1 MITTAI
7 PTAQDLRAA
16 PELAAL
22 AVLDAALVTAEEML
36 LAYHPAVDDLVG
48 TFQGHTPPLRCA
60 IAAILVA
67 RFVEL
72 HELVGW
78 YRLVNKPSRDSAA
91 DDFPF

>member
-7 PTAQDLRAA
+7 PTSQDLRAA

-22 AVLDAALVTAEEML
+22 ALLDAALVTAEEAL
-36 LAYHPAVDDLVG
+36 LAFHPAVDDLVG
-48 TFQGHTPPLRCA
+48 TFQGQTPPLRCA

-67 RFVEL
+67 RFEEL

-78 YRLVNKPSRDSAA
+78 YRLSNTPPRYPAD